1 MAMTPYARVS
11 SGIQGLDEI
20 LNYLQMGDNVV
31 LQVDEIE
38 DYKKFVVPY
47 VKTAR
52 ERGQRLIYMRF
63 ANHPALLD
71 PDPDLKVYPLN
82 ANKGFESFSTQVH
95 TIVRDEGRDAF
106 YVFDCLSD
114 LLLAWATD
122 LMIGNFFVITCPY
135 LFELNTVA
143 YFAILRSRHSFKT
156 VARIR
161 ETTQVLLDVYNH
173 NGKICVHPLKAW
185 KRYTPTMFLPHIM
198 EGEKFVPI
206 LNSADAASVLSY
218 LTDKN
223 ATSGVRNLDYWDRIF
238 LKASNILEDPEAVQE
253 KQRMVETLSRVMIGR
268 EERILSLVKEYF
280 HLEDLLEIKKRMIGT
295 GFIGGKS
302 VGMLLARNILCKDAS
317 FDWSAEL
324 EIHDSFYIGSDIFY
338 SYMVQ
343 NGWWKLLM
351 AQKTPE
357 GYFEV
362 ARELK
367 IKMLQGVFPDEIKEQ
382 FQLLLEY
389 FGQSPIIVRS
399 SSLLE
404 DAFGNAFAG
413 KYESFFCPNQ
423 GTPEERYRYFEDV
436 VRKIF
441 ASTMNEDA
449 LTYRLQRGMANQDEQ
464 MALLVQRVSG
474 SHRDIYFF
482 PDLAGVGLSYNTF
495 VWQKGMDPKAGMLRI
510 VFGLG
515 TRAVNRVENDYPR
528 IVALDAPLVKPYT
541 RQADIRRFSQNEVDV
556 LNLKDN
562 SFQSLPATQL
572 LTENIEKHVGMI
584 ASRDRA
590 AIEYLQSL
598 GRQGV
603 EAWILTFDE
612 LLGGTSF
619 ARIMSNMLKKLEQV
633 YRYPVD
639 IEFTVNFND
648 SGLPRINLLQC
659 RPFQT
664 KGHYSRVDVPDTI
677 SKSRILL
684 KQDANFMGGSVYQII
699 SRIIYIDPKG
709 YAGLS
714 LSEKHEIARLT
725 GRLNKKIPSRDLM
738 PTLLLGPGRWGTTTP
753 AMGIPVT
760 FSEINNIMA
769 IGEIAYQDGSLTPD
783 LSFGTHFFQD
793 MVEMDIFYI
802 AIYPEQEEVSFN
814 AAWIKKQPNL
824 LANLMP
830 EDVRFAQ
837 VVRVCDVREWNLR
850 LLSDIVTQK
859 MICFFG
865 EEPSTVKRR
874 KTL

>member
-1 MAMTPYARVS
+1 MTPYPRVS
-11 SGIQGLDEI
+11 TGINGLNEI
-20 LNYLQMGDNVV
+20 LGYLQMGDNVV
-31 LQVDEIE
+31 LQVDSIE
-38 DYKKFVVPY
+38 DYKKFVNPFVE
-47 VKTAR
+47 KALAR
-52 ERGQRLIYMRF
+52 NQRLVYMRF
-63 ANHPALLD
+63 ANHPALLQEGKQI
-71 PDPDLKVYPLN
+71 KVYKLN

-95 TIVRDEGRDAF
+95 NIVRDEGRDVF

-161 ETTQVLLDVYNH
+161 ETTQVLLDIYNN

-198 EGEKFVPI
+198 EEDNLVPI
-206 LNSADAASVLSY
+206 LNSADAASILSY

-223 ATSGVRNLDYWDRIF
+223 ATSGARNLDYWDRIF
-238 LKASNILEDPEAVQE
+238 LKANNILEDPDAVKE
-253 KQRMVETLSRVMIGR
+253 KQNMVETLSHVLIGR
-268 EERILSLVKEYF
+268 EKRMLSLVKEYF
-280 HLEDLLEIKKRMIGT
+280 SLEDLVEIKKRLIGT

-302 VGMLLARNILCKDAS
+302 VGMLLARNILRKDQS
-317 FDWSAEL
+317 MDWNAEL

-351 AQKTPE
+351 AQKTEE
-357 GYFEV
+357 GYFKV
-362 ARELK
+362 AQELK
-367 IKMLQGVFPDEIKEQ
+367 SKMLHGVFPDEVKEQ
-382 FQLLLEY
+382 FQLMLEY

-413 KYESFFCPNQ
+413 KYESYFCPNQ
-423 GTPEERYRYFEDV
+423 GTPEERYRNFEEA

-441 ASTMNEDA
+441 ASTMKEDA
-449 LTYRLQRGMANQDEQ
+449 LTYRLQRGMAHDDEQ

-474 SHRDIYFF
+474 AHRSTYFF

-528 IVALDAPLVKPYT
+528 IVALDAPLMKPYT
-541 RQADIRRFSQNEVDV
+541 RQEDMKRFSQNEVDL
-556 LNLKDN
+556 LNLQEND
-562 SFQSLPATQL
+562 FQTIPAADL
-572 LTENIEKHVGMI
+572 LTHDIEAHLDLI
-584 ASRDRA
+584 ASRDMA
-590 AIEYLQSL
+590 ASEYLQSL
-598 GRQGV
+598 GKQ
-603 EAWILTFDE
+603 AKDSWILTFDE
-612 LLGGTSF
+612 LLENTSF
-619 ARIMSNMLKKLEQV
+619 VQTMSKMLKKLEQV

-639 IEFTVNFND
+639 IEFTVNFTAQ
-648 SGLPRINLLQC
+648 GKPQINLLQC

-664 KGHYSRVDVPDTI
+664 KGHYSRVELPEKI
-677 SKSRILL
+677 SKSKILL
-684 KQDANFMGGSVYQII
+684 QQEANFMGGSVYQGI

-714 LSEKHEIARLT
+714 LSEKHEVARLT
-725 GRLNKKIPSRDLM
+725 GKLNRQIGKREVM
-738 PTLLLGPGRWGTTTP
+738 PTILLGPGRWGTTTP
-753 AMGIPVT
+753 AMGVPVT
-760 FSEINNIMA
+760 FSEINNVTA
-769 IGEIAYQDGSLTPD
+769 IGEIAYQDGSLIPD

-793 MVEMDIFYI
+793 MVEMDIFYM
-802 AIYPEQEEVSFN
+802 AIYPEKEGVFFN
-814 AAWIKKQPNL
+814 TAWIKKQPNIL
-824 LANLMP
+824 TDLMP
-830 EDVRFAQ
+830 DDARFAK
-837 VVRVCDVREWNLR
+837 VVHVYDMRARDLR

-859 MICFFG
+859 MICFFEG
-865 EEPSTVKRR
+865 
-874 KTL
+874 

>member
-1 MAMTPYARVS
+1 MTPYARVTT
-11 SGIQGLDEI
+11 GMNGLDEI

-31 LQVDEIE
+31 LQVDDIE
-38 DYKKFVVPY
+38 DYKKFVGPY
-47 VKTAR
+47 VKAALAR
-52 ERGQRLIYMRF
+52 NQRLVYMRF
-63 ANHPALLD
+63 ANHQALLETNKKI
-71 PDPDLKVYPLN
+71 KVYKLN

-95 TIVRDEGRDAF
+95 NIVRDEGRDVF

-114 LLLAWATD
+114 LLMAWATD

-161 ETTQVLLDVYNH
+161 ETTQVLLDVYNN

-185 KRYTPTMFLPHIM
+185 KRYTPTMYLPHVM

-206 LNSADAASVLSY
+206 LNSADAASILSY

-223 ATSGVRNLDYWDRIF
+223 ATSSARNLDYWDRIF
-238 LKASNILEDPEAVQE
+238 LKATTILEDPDTIKE
-253 KQRMVETLSRVMIGR
+253 KQDMVETLSRVLIGR
-268 EERILSLVKEYF
+268 EKRILSLVKEYF
-280 HLEDLLEIKKRMIGT
+280 SLEDLLEIKKRLIGT

-302 VGMLLARNILCKDAS
+302 VGMLLARNILSKDPS
-317 FDWSAEL
+317 FDWKAEL

-343 NGWWKLLM
+343 NSWWKLLM
-351 AQKTPE
+351 EQKTDA

-362 ARELK
+362 AHELK
-367 IKMLQGVFPDEIKEQ
+367 NKMLHGIFPDEIKEQ
-382 FQLLLEY
+382 FQLMLEY

-413 KYESFFCPNQ
+413 KYESYFCPNQ
-423 GTPEERYRYFEDV
+423 GTPEERYRLFEEA

-449 LTYRLQRGMANQDEQ
+449 LTYRLQRGMAQEDEQ

-474 SHRDIYFF
+474 SHRSTYFF

-528 IVALDAPLVKPYT
+528 IVALDAPLMKPYAK
-541 RQADIRRFSQNEVDV
+541 QEDIKRFSQREVDL
-556 LNLKDN
+556 LNLKEN
-562 SFQSLPATQL
+562 VFQTLPAADL
-572 LTENIEKHVGMI
+572 LTEDIEAHLDLI
-584 ASRDRA
+584 ATPDMA
-590 AIEYLQSL
+590 AAEYLRSL
-598 GRQGV
+598 GKQDK
-603 EAWILTFDE
+603 ESWILTFDE
-612 LLGGTSF
+612 LLTSTPF
-619 ARIMSNMLKKLEQV
+619 ARIMSNMLNKLEQV

-639 IEFTVNFND
+639 IEFTVNFNAQ
-648 SGLPRINLLQC
+648 GKPQINLLQC

-664 KGHYSRVDVPDTI
+664 KGHYSRVELPEKI
-677 SKSRILL
+677 NKSKILL
-684 KQDANFMGGSVYQII
+684 QQEANFMGGSIYQAI
-699 SRIIYIDPKG
+699 SRIIYIDPHG
-709 YAGLS
+709 YTGLN
-714 LSEKHEIARLT
+714 LSEKHEVARLT
-725 GRLNKKIPSRDLM
+725 GKLNRQIGRRDVM
-738 PTLLLGPGRWGTTTP
+738 PTILLGPGRWGTTTP
-753 AMGIPVT
+753 AMGVPVK
-760 FSEINNIMA
+760 FSEINNITA
-769 IGEIAYQDGSLTPD
+769 IGEIAYQDGSLIPD

-793 MVEMDIFYI
+793 MVEMDIFYM
-802 AIYPEQEEVSFN
+802 AIYPEQKGVLFN
-814 AAWIKKQPNL
+814 TAWMKKQPNIL
-824 LANLMP
+824 TDLMP
-830 EDVRFAQ
+830 DDARFANVVKVYDVRNK
-837 VVRVCDVREWNLR
+837 DLR

-865 EEPSTVKRR
+865 K
-874 KTL
+874 

>member
-1 MAMTPYARVS
+1 MTPYTRIS
-11 SGIQGLDEI
+11 TGMSGLDEI

-31 LQVDEIE
+31 LQVDDIE
-38 DYKKFVVPY
+38 DYKKFVDPY
-47 VKTAR
+47 VKTALAR
-52 ERGQRLIYMRF
+52 NQRLVYMRF
-63 ANHPALLD
+63 ANHPALLESNKQI
-71 PDPDLKVYPLN
+71 KVYKLN

-95 TIVRDEGRDAF
+95 NIARDEGRDVF

-114 LLLAWATD
+114 LLMAWATD

-161 ETTQVLLDVYNH
+161 ETTQVLLDVYN
-173 NGKICVHPLKAW
+173 NKGKLCVHPLKAW

-198 EGEKFVPI
+198 EGDKFVPI
-206 LNSADAASVLSY
+206 LNSADAASILSY

-223 ATSGVRNLDYWDRIF
+223 ATSGARNLDYWDRIF
-238 LKASNILEDPEAVQE
+238 LKATTILEDPEAVKE
-253 KQRMVETLSRVMIGR
+253 KQEMVETLSRVLIGR
-268 EERILSLVKEYF
+268 EKRMLSLVKEYF
-280 HLEDLLEIKKRMIGT
+280 SLEDLLEIKKRLIGT

-302 VGMLLARNILCKDAS
+302 VGMLLARNILHKDTT
-317 FDWSAEL
+317 FDWNAEL

-351 AQKTPE
+351 VQKTDE

-367 IKMLQGVFPDEIKEQ
+367 SKMLHGVFPDEVKEQ
-382 FQLLLEY
+382 FQLMLEY

-413 KYESFFCPNQ
+413 KYESYFCVNQ
-423 GTPEERYRYFEDV
+423 GTPEERYRHFEEA

-441 ASTMNEDA
+441 SSTMNEDA
-449 LTYRLQRGMANQDEQ
+449 LTYRLQRGMAQQDEQ

-474 SHRDIYFF
+474 SHRNTYFF

-528 IVALDAPLVKPYT
+528 IVALDAPLIKPYAK
-541 RQADIRRFSQNEVDV
+541 QEDIKRFSQSEADI
-556 LNLKDN
+556 LNLQDN
-562 SFQSLPATQL
+562 NFQTLPVTDL
-572 LTENIEKHVGMI
+572 LTDSFETHLDMI
-584 ASRDRA
+584 ATRDIA
-590 AIEYLQSL
+590 ASEYLQSL
-598 GRQGV
+598 GKPAKD
-603 EAWILTFDE
+603 AWILTFDE
-612 LLGGTSF
+612 LLENTAF
-619 ARIMSNMLKKLEQV
+619 AQTMSSMLRKLEQV

-639 IEFTVNFND
+639 IEFTVNFNAQ
-648 SGLPRINLLQC
+648 GKTQINLLQC

-664 KGHYSRVDVPDTI
+664 KGHYSRVELPEKI
-677 SKSRILL
+677 SKSKILL
-684 KQDANFMGGSVYQII
+684 QQEANFMGGSIYQAI

-714 LSEKHEIARLT
+714 LSEKHEVARLT
-725 GRLNKKIPSRDLM
+725 GKLNKQIGRREVM
-738 PTLLLGPGRWGTTTP
+738 PTILLGPGRWGTTTP
-753 AMGIPVT
+753 AMGVPVK
-760 FSEINNIMA
+760 FSEINNITA
-769 IGEIAYQDGSLTPD
+769 IGEIAYQDGSLIPD

-793 MVEMDIFYI
+793 MVEMDIFYM
-802 AIYPEQEEVSFN
+802 AIYPEKSDVLFN
-814 AAWIKKQPNL
+814 TAWMKKQPNIL
-824 LANLMP
+824 TDLMP
-830 EDVRFAQ
+830 DDARFENIVHVYDVRAK
-837 VVRVCDVREWNLR
+837 DLR

-865 EEPSTVKRR
+865 K
-874 KTL
+874 

>member
-1 MAMTPYARVS
+1 MTPYARVTT
-11 SGIQGLDEI
+11 GMNGLDEI

-31 LQVDEIE
+31 FQVDDIE
-38 DYKKFVVPY
+38 DYKKFVDPY
-47 VKTAR
+47 IEAALAGNHRIV
-52 ERGQRLIYMRF
+52 YMRF
-63 ANHPALLD
+63 ANHQALLE
-71 PDPDLKVYPLN
+71 PSKKIKVYKLN

-95 TIVRDEGRDAF
+95 NIVRDEGRDVF

-114 LLLAWATD
+114 LLMAWATD

-161 ETTQVLLDVYNH
+161 ETTQVLLDIYNN

-185 KRYTPTMFLPHIM
+185 KRYTPTMYLPHVM

-206 LNSADAASVLSY
+206 LNSADAASILSY

-223 ATSGVRNLDYWDRIF
+223 ATSSVRNLDYWDRIF
-238 LKASNILEDPEAVQE
+238 LKATTILEDPDTIKE
-253 KQRMVETLSRVMIGR
+253 KQDMVETLSRVLIGR
-268 EERILSLVKEYF
+268 EKRILSLVKEYF
-280 HLEDLLEIKKRMIGT
+280 SLEDLLEIKKRLIGT

-302 VGMLLARNILCKDAS
+302 VGMLLARNILNKDPS
-317 FDWSAEL
+317 FDWKAEL

-343 NGWWKLLM
+343 NSWWKLLM
-351 AQKTPE
+351 EQKTAE

-367 IKMLQGVFPDEIKEQ
+367 NKMLHGVFPDEIKEQ
-382 FQLLLEY
+382 FQLMLEY

-413 KYESFFCPNQ
+413 KYESYFCVNQ
-423 GTPEERYRYFEDV
+423 GTPEERYRHFEEA

-449 LTYRLQRGMANQDEQ
+449 LTYRLQRGMAEEDEQ

-474 SHRDIYFF
+474 SHRDTYFF

-528 IVALDAPLVKPYT
+528 IVALDAPLVKPYAN
-541 RQADIRRFSQNEVDV
+541 QEDMQRFTQKEVDL
-556 LNLKDN
+556 LNLKEN
-562 SFQSLPATQL
+562 EFQSLPAQDL
-572 LTENIEKHVGMI
+572 LNDNIEAHLDLL
-584 ASRDRA
+584 ASRDMA
-590 AIEYLQSL
+590 AYEYMQSI
-598 GRQGV
+598 GRSSKDV
-603 EAWILTFDE
+603 WILTFDD
-612 LLGGTSF
+612 LLSQTPF
-619 ARIMSNMLKKLEQV
+619 AQTMSKMLKTLEQV

-639 IEFTVNFND
+639 IEFTVNFD
-648 SGLPRINLLQC
+648 ASSKARINLLQC

-664 KGHYSRVDVPDTI
+664 KGHYSRVELPDKITQ
-677 SKSRILL
+677 SKILIR
-684 KQDANFMGGSVYQII
+684 QEANFMGGSVYQAI
-699 SRIIYIDPKG
+699 SRIIYVDPQG
-709 YAGLS
+709 YAKLT
-714 LSEKHEIARLT
+714 LSEKYEIARLV
-725 GRLNKKIPSRDLM
+725 GKLNRQIGAREAM
-738 PTLLLGPGRWGTTTP
+738 PTILMGPGRWGTTTP
-753 AMGIPVT
+753 AMGVPVK
-760 FSEINNIMA
+760 FSEINNITA
-769 IGEIAYQDGSLTPD
+769 IGEIAYQDGSLIPD

-793 MVEMDIFYI
+793 MVEMDIFYM
-802 AIYPEQEEVSFN
+802 AIYPEKDGVLFN
-814 AAWIKKQPNL
+814 TAWMKKQPNIL
-824 LANLMP
+824 TDLMP
-830 EDVRFAQ
+830 DDGRFAN
-837 VVRVCDVREWNLR
+837 VVRVYDVRAKDLR

-865 EEPSTVKRR
+865 K
-874 KTL
+874 